1 MLPTISKA
9 FFLIPVALL
18 FLTPHPATAQAG
30 PQAPQLRVPC
40 GYRTAEGGRLIS
52 AEYSAPCARYYAPY
66 AMQAA
71 AAYLPVGSFETART
85 QPTGSDVEL
94 TLGALGL
101 PAAGDLSDHA
111 RKLLTG
117 WRYEFGSE
125 GYITCLHDKDA
136 AYPEDESCER
146 ASAGWLRR
154 RLAFGVGPA
163 FNVWARRRTDR
174 CVEVSI
180 VFRGTAG
187 LRDFISNGRR
197 YTGWAA
203 DEAYQQLSRNVDAIV
218 GRVAKMNCFRKRTQ
232 IVAVG
237 HSLGAGLAEFS
248 AFARKGRPRIT
259 KVFAFD
265 PSSETGEGLID
276 PATLNANV
284 KGNRKGRG
292 LEIDIVYQPG
302 EALEQLRASDLQFPL
317 DRKCEPLVRT
327 VRFDVVRERGLVAQ
341 HAIRGNG
348 GFAFGMVETSYF
360 DGQPT
365 SAPPPVQEC
374 KTRYRRPS
382 TSDDM
387 IVQSGARATH
397 ARMDRSSAKGFSAG
411 RKYSGKRFA
420 VGQL

>member
-1 MLPTISKA
+1 MQQRPICLLA
-9 FFLIPVALL
+9 ALN
-18 FLTPHPATAQAG
+18 G
-30 PQAPQLRVPC
+30 
-40 GYRTAEGGRLIS
+40 
-52 AEYSAPCARYYAPY
+52 
-66 AMQAA
+66 
-71 AAYLPVGSFETART
+71 RT

-136 AYPEDESCER
+136 AYPEDEFCER

-292 LEIDIVYQPG
+292 LRNRYCLPAGRSARTAAGIRPSVSSRSEV
-302 EALEQLRASDLQFPL
+302 RASGA
-317 DRKCEPLVRT
+317 DREVRC
-327 VRFDVVRERGLVAQ
+327 RQ
-341 HAIRGNG
+341 
-348 GFAFGMVETSYF
+348 
-360 DGQPT
+360 
-365 SAPPPVQEC
+365 
-374 KTRYRRPS
+374 
-382 TSDDM
+382 
-387 IVQSGARATH
+387 GARPC
-397 ARMDRSSAKGFSAG
+397 RST
-411 RKYSGKRFA
+411 RHKREWRFCLRN
-420 VGQL
+420 G